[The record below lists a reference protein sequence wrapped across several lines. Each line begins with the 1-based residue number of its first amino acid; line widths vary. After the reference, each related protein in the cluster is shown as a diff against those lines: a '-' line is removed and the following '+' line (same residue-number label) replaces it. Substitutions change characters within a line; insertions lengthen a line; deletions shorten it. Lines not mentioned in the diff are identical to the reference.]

1 MTKHPSHTA
10 VLDPLSSCVS
20 DPAGSGDLTPIVKV
34 FAEEA
39 TGVGHQIVDIA
50 CNAKVLS
57 TRMATQS
64 ARMIEIGTDMRD
76 LGTENARVAASAQ
89 NSLEV
94 AQRTSKEIADSM
106 TAIRA
111 SIASID
117 ALTTTVSEQREL
129 LRLFQDALKKVS
141 IVAAGIETITH
152 QTNLL
157 ALNASIEAARAGA
170 AGRGFAVVASEVKAL
185 AGQTAIATRE
195 ISITVGDLTT
205 KANLLIEKG
214 TKSAD
219 LAHAVDESTSLI
231 SATFDSMEATVNNI
245 VADTSAIQTA
255 AASIDT
261 RSRSLIQ
268 GVEDMSAS
276 FSQSAENIARIEG
289 RLGELQR
296 SGEALITI
304 SIGSGVETDDSP
316 FAKEVMRRAKIVSE
330 ALEAAVDRG
339 DATLDQVFDTTY
351 VPIAGTNPQQYRT
364 RYIEVFDRIITP
376 IIDEAL
382 RFDNKVVFCAPVD
395 GNGFLPTHNTKF
407 SSPQG
412 NDPIWNA
419 AHCRNRRIFNDRVGL
434 GAGRNHRS
442 FLVQTYMRD
451 MGGGNYVPMVDIS
464 APIMIKDRHWGGLR
478 LAYTA

>member
-1 MTKHPSHTA
+1 
-10 VLDPLSSCVS
+10 
-20 DPAGSGDLTPIVKV
+20 
-34 FAEEA
+34 
-39 TGVGHQIVDIA
+39 
-50 CNAKVLS
+50 
-57 TRMATQS
+57 
-64 ARMIEIGTDMRD
+64 
-76 LGTENARVAASAQ
+76 
-89 NSLEV
+89 
-94 AQRTSKEIADSM
+94 
-106 TAIRA
+106 
-111 SIASID
+111 
-117 ALTTTVSEQREL
+117 
-129 LRLFQDALKKVS
+129 
-141 IVAAGIETITH
+141 
-152 QTNLL
+152 
-157 ALNASIEAARAGA
+157 
-170 AGRGFAVVASEVKAL
+170 
-185 AGQTAIATRE
+185 
-195 ISITVGDLTT
+195 
-205 KANLLIEKG
+205 
-214 TKSAD
+214 
-219 LAHAVDESTSLI
+219 
-231 SATFDSMEATVNNI
+231 MEATVNNI

-464 APIMIKDRHWGGLR
+464 APIMIKERHWGGLR

>member
-57 TRMATQS
+57 TRMANQS

-76 LGTENARVAASAQ
+76 LGTENARVATSAQ

-157 ALNASIEAARAGA
+157 ALNATIEAARAGA

-214 TKSAD
+214 TKS
-219 LAHAVDESTSLI
+219 
-231 SATFDSMEATVNNI
+231 
-245 VADTSAIQTA
+245 
-255 AASIDT
+255 
-261 RSRSLIQ
+261 
-268 GVEDMSAS
+268 
-276 FSQSAENIARIEG
+276 
-289 RLGELQR
+289 
-296 SGEALITI
+296 
-304 SIGSGVETDDSP
+304 
-316 FAKEVMRRAKIVSE
+316 
-330 ALEAAVDRG
+330 
-339 DATLDQVFDTTY
+339 
-351 VPIAGTNPQQYRT
+351 
-364 RYIEVFDRIITP
+364 
-376 IIDEAL
+376 
-382 RFDNKVVFCAPVD
+382 
-395 GNGFLPTHNTKF
+395 
-407 SSPQG
+407 
-412 NDPIWNA
+412 
-419 AHCRNRRIFNDRVGL
+419 
-434 GAGRNHRS
+434 
-442 FLVQTYMRD
+442 
-451 MGGGNYVPMVDIS
+451 
-464 APIMIKDRHWGGLR
+464 
-478 LAYTA
+478 